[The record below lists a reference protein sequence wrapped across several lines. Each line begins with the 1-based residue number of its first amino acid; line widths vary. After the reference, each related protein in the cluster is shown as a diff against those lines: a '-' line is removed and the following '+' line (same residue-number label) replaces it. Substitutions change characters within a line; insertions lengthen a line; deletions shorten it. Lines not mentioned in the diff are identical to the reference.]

1 MSKSHDPTDASTPN
15 PDSRG
20 SAKAGPPGPAS
31 PGPVSADT
39 APPGAATP
47 AAATEPPAPLRTW
60 LAFLLP
66 FAIFMVVTSVEPAAV
81 PPAAV
86 PPADVAAA
94 ADQPSVPA
102 PATAPA
108 PPADQPKDTAK
119 ASWLGLDRSH
129 YPLIYTVKIGLVA
142 ACLAQFW
149 PVYRGLGGRISPW
162 AWLVGAVGTAIWV
175 GVCKLGLEDRLLGPL
190 GLGKFLGLGARTAF
204 DPLTELGGTPA
215 IAYGFLAIRF
225 VGLALIVPII
235 EELFLR
241 GFVMRYLIDPDWW
254 KVSLGSVTPTAIAIT
269 TALALAMH
277 PAELFAELIWFSSV
291 TLLMLKTR
299 NLWDCV
305 VAHGVTNLLLGIYV
319 VKTDAW
325 HFW

>member
-1 MSKSHDPTDASTPN
+1 MSKNYDQADASTGN
-15 PDSRG
+15 PDTRG
-20 SAKAGPPGPAS
+20 SAKVGPS
-31 PGPVSADT
+31 GPVS
-39 APPGAATP
+39 PGAGTP
-47 AAATEPPAPLRTW
+47 GGVTPTAANEPPAPLRTW

-66 FAIFMVVTSVEPAAV
+66 FAVFMVITSLEPAAV
-81 PPAAV
+81 PPADKA
-86 PPADVAAA
+86 AAA
-94 ADQPSVPA
+94 ADQPAGQPAGTDEPA
-102 PATAPA
+102 PAAAPDA
-108 PPADQPKDTAK
+108 SADQPKDTSK

-162 AWLVGAVGTAIWV
+162 AFVVGAVGTAIWV
-175 GVCKLGLEDRLLGPL
+175 GVCKLGLEERLLGPL
-190 GLGKFLGLGARTAF
+190 GLGKFLGLGTRTAF
-204 DPLTELGGTPA
+204 DPLTELGDKPA

-225 VGLALIVPII
+225 AGLALVVPII

-241 GFVMRYLIDPDWW
+241 GFVMRYFTDPDWW
-254 KVSLGSVTPTAIAIT
+254 KVSLASVTPTAIAIT

-305 VAHGVTNLLLGIYV
+305 VAHGVTNLLLGVYV
-319 VKTDAW
+319 VATGEW

>member
-1 MSKSHDPTDASTPN
+1 MSKNHDQADASN
-15 PDSRG
+15 PRPDASG
-20 SAKAGPPGPAS
+20 SAKGGPPG
-31 PGPVSADT
+31 SADT
-39 APPGAATP
+39 GATAAT
-47 AAATEPPAPLRTW
+47 ASEPSAPLRTW

-66 FAIFMVVTSVEPAAV
+66 FIVFMVITSLEPAAV
-81 PPAAV
+81 PPPTVPPPDTTTTAPGEPAAV
-86 PPADVAAA
+86 
-94 ADQPSVPA
+94 
-102 PATAPA
+102 
-108 PPADQPKDTAK
+108 PPADQPKDTAR
-119 ASWLGLDRSH
+119 ASWLGLDRSQ

-175 GVCKLGLEDRLLGPL
+175 GVCKLGLEEQLLGPL
-190 GLGKFLGLGARTAF
+190 GLGKFLGLGTRTAF
-204 DPLTELGGTPA
+204 DPLTELGATPA

-225 VGLALIVPII
+225 VGLAIVVPII

-241 GFVMRYLIDPDWW
+241 GFIMRYLTDPDWW
-254 KVSLGSVTPTAIAIT
+254 KVSLGSITPTAIAIT

-319 VKTDAW
+319 VSTGEW

>member
-1 MSKSHDPTDASTPN
+1 MSKNHEQADANNPN
-15 PDSRG
+15 PDAAG
-20 SAKAGPPGPAS
+20 SAKGGS
-31 PGPVSADT
+31 PGSPV
-39 APPGAATP
+39 P
-47 AAATEPPAPLRTW
+47 AAATSEPPAPLRTW

-66 FAIFMVVTSVEPAAV
+66 FVVFMVITSLEPAAA
-81 PPAAV
+81 PPAAA
-86 PPADVAAA
+86 P
-94 ADQPSVPA
+94 
-102 PATAPA
+102 PATAPVDAAPGDAAAA

-119 ASWLGLDRSH
+119 ASWLGLDRSQ
-129 YPLIYTVKIGLVA
+129 YPLVYSVKIGLVA

-175 GVCKLGLEDRLLGPL
+175 GICKLGLEERLLGPL
-190 GLGKFLGLGARTAF
+190 GLGKLLGLGTRTAF
-204 DPLTELGGTPA
+204 DPLTELGETPA
-215 IAYGFLAIRF
+215 LAYGFLAIRF
-225 VGLALIVPII
+225 VGLAVVVPII

-241 GFVMRYLIDPDWW
+241 GFVMRYLTDPDWW

-277 PAELFAELIWFSSV
+277 PAELFAELVWFSSV

-305 VAHGVTNLLLGIYV
+305 VAHGVTNLLLGVYV
-319 VKTDAW
+319 VSTGEW

>member
-1 MSKSHDPTDASTPN
+1 MSESHDQTDASTGN
-15 PDSRG
+15 PDSRH
-20 SAKAGPPGPAS
+20 SAKVGPP
-31 PGPVSADT
+31 D
-39 APPGAATP
+39 AATP
-47 AAATEPPAPLRTW
+47 VATTEPPAPLRTW

-66 FAIFMVVTSVEPAAV
+66 FAIFMVVTTLEPAAV
-81 PPAAV
+81 PPA
-86 PPADVAAA
+86 DAAA
-94 ADQPSVPA
+94 TADDQP

-108 PPADQPKDTAK
+108 APADQPKDTAK
-119 ASWLGLDRSH
+119 ANWLGLDRSH

-149 PVYRGLGGRISPW
+149 PVYRGLGGRINPW
-162 AWLVGAVGTAIWV
+162 AWLVGVVGTAIWV
-175 GVCKLGLEDRLLGPL
+175 GICKLGLEDRLLGPL

-225 VGLALIVPII
+225 VGLALVVPVI

-241 GFVMRYLIDPDWW
+241 GFVMRYLTDPDWW
-254 KVSLGSVTPTAIAIT
+254 KISLGSVTPTAIAIT
-269 TALALAMH
+269 TALAMAMH

-319 VKTDAW
+319 VKNDAW
-325 HFW
+325 HLW

>member
-1 MSKSHDPTDASTPN
+1 MSESHDPMDASSPN

-20 SAKAGPPGPAS
+20 TAKGGPPGPVS
-31 PGPVSADT
+31 PGT
-39 APPGAATP
+39 AAPAT
-47 AAATEPPAPLRTW
+47 ASEPPAPLRTW

-66 FAIFMVVTSVEPAAV
+66 FAIFMVVTSLEPAAA
-81 PPAAV
+81 PPVDA
-86 PPADVAAA
+86 AAA
-94 ADQPSVPA
+94 ADNQPPA
-102 PATAPA
+102 PAPA
-108 PPADQPKDTAK
+108 APADQPKDTAK
-119 ASWLGLDRSH
+119 ANWLGLDRSH

-175 GVCKLGLEDRLLGPL
+175 GVCKLGLEERLLGPL
-190 GLGKFLGLGARTAF
+190 GLGKLLGLGTRTAF
-204 DPLTELGGTPA
+204 DPLTELGATPA

-225 VGLALIVPII
+225 VGLALVVPII

-241 GFVMRYLIDPDWW
+241 GFVMRYLTDPDWW

-305 VAHGVTNLLLGIYV
+305 VAHGVTNLLLGVYV
-319 VKTDAW
+319 VSTGEW